1 MAARTRM
8 PAAFMLLLSLVA
20 VSILLTFYYV
30 SIASFPR
37 PQPNKISARD
47 ARSNDFGSAT
57 TADNSQGPV
66 AAAVPGPPLPQTVA
80 SASESAAQRVQNHAA
95 AASSSIPPLQPT
107 SSDLLCTSSSSS
119 TTSSLLPLSP
129 SSPSA
134 PLLLP
139 FPSQV
144 YVGNRGEGPNCDV
157 IGVCCGPFS
166 VGDGTQVHVVASQSH
181 GAASAASVANV
192 QSMVQESIVTISA
205 LAHREAVVLPQIKV
219 CINQP
224 DQGPNADVPEAYSL
238 RVSGHGIIITCENK
252 VGLAWALSTLRQ
264 LLSHWPSSGA
274 CVVLVVDRPR
284 LAHRGVLLDV
294 ARNFVPMSDIMLV
307 LHTMASVKLNVLHM
321 HLTDDQVLISPQ
333 RRVLHHTPHA
343 AAAGF
348 CICQCLM
355 PRVHVFRPLKAFQS
369 VRCTTLISVHFCNIW
384 TGTLPRI
391 YSPL

>member
-47 ARSNDFGSAT
+47 AKSNDFGSTT

-66 AAAVPGPPLPQTVA
+66 AATVPGPPLPQTVA
-80 SASESAAQRVQNHAA
+80 SASESAAQRLQNHAA

-107 SSDLLCTSSSSS
+107 SSDLLCTSSS
-119 TTSSLLPLSP
+119 TSSLLPLSP

-134 PLLLP
+134 PLLVP

-192 QSMVQESIVTISA
+192 KSMVQESIVTISA

-238 RVSGHGIIITCENK
+238 RVSGLGIIITCENK

-274 CVVLVVDRPR
+274 CVVLVVDQPR

-321 HLTDDQVLISPQ
+321 HLTDDQVLI
-333 RRVLHHTPHA
+333 
-343 AAAGF
+343 
-348 CICQCLM
+348 
-355 PRVHVFRPLKAFQS
+355 
-369 VRCTTLISVHFCNIW
+369 
-384 TGTLPRI
+384 
-391 YSPL
+391 